1 MGPIAVLQKQSSL
14 GCHHRWQLYKDGR
27 SEKYLISGSKEA
39 TEISVEEDREGN
51 SRLGIVGRP
60 SREAGWRGLS

>member
-1 MGPIAVLQKQSSL
+1 MGPRAAPQKQSSP

-39 TEISVEEDREGN
+39 TEISVEGDREGN
-51 SRLGIVGRP
+51 SRIGVVGRP
-60 SREAGWRGLS
+60 NREAGWRGLA